1 MSNSNRIKL
10 TTSVIDKAKA
20 DANKAQTFYWD
31 SEVPGLGLRIT
42 ATGDKAFIFQ
52 SRVHGKSLRITIG
65 SVKVW
70 RLDGPADSSENNAR
84 KEARRLQALCDT
96 GIDPRE
102 AKEERRQA
110 AEEKFRQAERETTTL
125 QVAWSAY
132 IEHLKTT
139 RSPKT
144 GKLRSPRYITDHF
157 NLSTPGGK
165 SKTRGKG
172 KTVAGPLASLMPL
185 RLKELNAA
193 KLAEW
198 LQYESNERPSVAAHA
213 YRLLRAFLSWLEQSP
228 WSGLADKNVCQSHE
242 VKEHLARAETKDD
255 CLQREQLANWFAAVQ
270 QLSNQTISNYL
281 QILLLTGARREE
293 LANLKW
299 NDIDFK
305 WHSMTIRDKIEGE
318 RVIPLTPYVS
328 MLAHSLPR
336 QKLNDGITDNP
347 YVFASARSTDGRI
360 KEPRLAHNRALENAG
375 LPHISLHGLRRS
387 FGTLS
392 EWIEVPVG
400 IVAQIMGHKPSAL
413 AEKHYRRR
421 PIDLLRKWH
430 TKIEEWVLEQAG
442 ILFVTP
448 EKEKTHIRLV
458 ENS

>member
-10 TTSVIDKAKA
+10 TTSFIDRAKA
-20 DANKAQTFYWD
+20 TANKAQTFYWD

-102 AKEERRQA
+102 AKEELRQA
-110 AEEKFRQAERETTTL
+110 AEEKRRQAERETTTVE
-125 QVAWSAY
+125 VAWAAY
-132 IEHLKTT
+132 IEHLKIA

-144 GKLRSPRYITDHF
+144 GKPRSPRYITDHI
-157 NLSTPGGK
+157 NLSAPGGK
-165 SKTRGKG
+165 TKTRGKG
-172 KTVAGPLASLMPL
+172 KTVAGPLASLMSL
-185 RLKELNAA
+185 RLKELNAT

-198 LQYESNERPSVAAHA
+198 LQCESNERPSVASHA

-228 WSGLADKNVCQSHE
+228 WAGLVDKNVCQSHE
-242 VKEHLARAETKDD
+242 VKEHLACPETKDD
-255 CLQREQLANWFAAVQ
+255 CLQREQLASWFTTVQ
-270 QLSNQTISNYL
+270 RLNNRTISAYL

-299 NDIDFK
+299 NDIDFT
-305 WHSMTIRDKIEGE
+305 WNSMTIRDKIEGE
-318 RVIPLTPYVS
+318 RIIPLTPYVS

-336 QKLNDGITDNP
+336 QKLDDGIMDNP
-347 YVFASARSTDGRI
+347 YVFASSRSADGRI
-360 KEPRLAHNRALENAG
+360 KEPRLAHNRALGNAG
-375 LPHISLHGLRRS
+375 LPHVSLHGLRRS

-400 IVAQIMGHKPSAL
+400 VVAQIMGHKPSAL

-430 TKIEEWVLEQAG
+430 TRIEEWILEQAG
-442 ILFVTP
+442 IPLVAS
-448 EKEKTHIRLV
+448 EKEQTHIRLV
-458 ENS
+458 KNS